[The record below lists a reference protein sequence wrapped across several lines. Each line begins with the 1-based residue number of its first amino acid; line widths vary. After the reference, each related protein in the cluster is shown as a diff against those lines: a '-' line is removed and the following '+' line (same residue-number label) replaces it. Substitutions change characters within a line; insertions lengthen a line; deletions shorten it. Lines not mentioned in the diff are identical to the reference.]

1 MTQKEKEQ
9 VCVKIC
15 AYICKRIYAETYP
28 EETKKSLINK
38 INDLIKDIESRL
50 NVVYNGDRR
59 SIIEVT
65 HFILQNISNLQYAIK
80 KESMDIY
87 NCDTYDIADIY

>member
-9 VCVKIC
+9 TCVKIC
-15 AYICKRIYAETYP
+15 AYTCKKIYAETYP

-38 INDLIKDIESRL
+38 VNDLIEDIESRL
-50 NVVYNGDRR
+50 HIIYNGDRC
-59 SIIEVT
+59 SIVEVT
-65 HFILQNISNLQYAIK
+65 HFILQNISNLQYAI
-80 KESMDIY
+80 ERERMDIY

>member
-9 VCVKIC
+9 ICVKIC

-38 INDLIKDIESRL
+38 INDLIEDIESRL

-59 SIIEVT
+59 SIVEVT
-65 HFILQNISNLQYAIK
+65 HFILQNINNLQYTIE
-80 KESMDIY
+80 KERMDIY
-87 NCDTYDIADIY
+87 NCDTVDIMDTY

>member
-9 VCVKIC
+9 ACIKIC
-15 AYICKRIYAETYP
+15 AYTCKRAYAETYP

-38 INDLIKDIESRL
+38 INDLIEDIESRL
-50 NVVYNGDRR
+50 NVVYNGNRC
-59 SIIEVT
+59 SIVEAT
-65 HFILQNISNLQYAIK
+65 NFILTNITALQYAIE
-80 KESMDIY
+80 KERMDIY